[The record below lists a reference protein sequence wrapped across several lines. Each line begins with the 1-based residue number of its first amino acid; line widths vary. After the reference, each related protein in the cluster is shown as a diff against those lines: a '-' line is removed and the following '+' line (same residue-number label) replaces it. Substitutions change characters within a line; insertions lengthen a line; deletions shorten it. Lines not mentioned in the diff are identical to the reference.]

1 MFGPVATSDSSGV
14 QTMFTGIVE
23 EVGSVAEVSPGHL
36 TVGAATV
43 LDDLKIGDSICV
55 NGVCLTVTDIVAKTF
70 SVDVVPETLR
80 RTNLG
85 QLSSR
90 DPVNLERSMRADGRF
105 GGHIVQGHV
114 DGTGTVDDIAPD
126 GDASLV
132 RFTAPPAIM
141 RYVVEKGFIAVD
153 GTSLTVVTVIPFTRE
168 NTVFGAREVGD
179 VVNLEADIM
188 AKYVERLAAGPRP
201 PVDMAVEL

>member
-1 MFGPVATSDSSGV
+1 
-14 QTMFTGIVE
+14 MFTGIVE
-23 EVGSVAEVSPGHL
+23 EVGTIGEVSPGHL
-36 TVGAATV
+36 TVGATTV
-43 LDDLKIGDSICV
+43 MDDLKIGDSICV
-55 NGVCLTVTDIVAKTF
+55 NGACLTVTEIDTETF

-85 QLSSR
+85 QLSLR

-114 DGTGTVDDIAPD
+114 DGTGTVQDISPD

-141 RYVVEKGFIAVD
+141 KYVVEKGFVAVD
-153 GTSLTVVTVIPFTRE
+153 GTSLTVVNCDDRTFTVTIIPYTRE
-168 NTVFGAREVGD
+168 NTVFGARDVGD

-188 AKYVERLAAGPRP
+188 AKYVERLAAVTRT
-201 PVDMAVEL
+201 PVDAADEL